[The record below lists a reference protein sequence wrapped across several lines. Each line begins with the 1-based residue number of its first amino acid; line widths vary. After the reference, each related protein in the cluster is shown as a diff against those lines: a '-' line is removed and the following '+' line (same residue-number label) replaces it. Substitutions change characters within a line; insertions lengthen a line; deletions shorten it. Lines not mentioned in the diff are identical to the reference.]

1 MRKIMIS
8 LLTLLLV
15 CGCAETG
22 RYMPDEKN
30 PAEIEDE
37 ISGRSYSACR
47 LLLTVDEGTGNDEL
61 EKLAGRYGLSF
72 LPLMSGTIVILESE
86 LPFSAKDL
94 AAIRAEI
101 EQVSFVRSAEYDYII
116 KLDDPITPPLT
127 DI

>member
-1 MRKIMIS
+1 MKKIMIS

-22 RYMPDEKN
+22 RYMPDENN
-30 PAEIEDE
+30 PVEIDDE

-61 EKLAGRYGLSF
+61 EKLAGRYGMSF

-86 LPFSAKDL
+86 LPFSARDL